1 MFNPF
6 IANILP
12 TMYSIDRLQSQFR
25 ILPSKINRPPLPKG
39 HIAREQLVARLNLAQ
54 SKRCISVLAPAGFGK
69 STLLAEWASQ
79 PGQSTLWYSLD
90 ELDND
95 LSRFCSYLFVAV
107 RKAFPQVHS
116 QFFENEKNLIA
127 ENQSRIVRHLVQLLA
142 AIPEPSALVLDDCQT
157 ITNPV
162 IWQIIELTLA
172 QLPGHLC
179 LILGSRTRSPIG
191 ITRLRSSNQIQ
202 QFNILDIKF
211 SQTDTERF
219 LTLNLP
225 QYSLEQSQ
233 KLVSKEMS
241 GWVAGLQLCLISHN
255 QYGAGSVPESG
266 ESQKSQR
273 LIQDY
278 LIEEVLK
285 NTDEQTLEFLFATVI
300 CRRFSVELANE
311 LTAGRNA
318 DLIIDK
324 LQREQLFILPEGTAE
339 PWYRYHSMFRH
350 SLLAIV
356 TKKNPQAIDPLHLK
370 AAHWWV
376 TREYYAEAAEHILAS
391 GSLSALQQFLT
402 QYGWLLY
409 RSGKLLTLGQCF
421 EQLPRAT
428 VLQDT
433 PLAILLCWTLLH
445 DYQLVLAQQS
455 LVQAKTNA
463 QGPVSKSIRCAVYTL
478 EALLAQSLG
487 EPLRAL
493 DLAQSALTM
502 ASHEMSWD
510 RSHALLVIAQARQDL
525 GQFSHSIQSA
535 EQAIRLGTAHQFQTQ
550 TAQAYY
556 LLASA
561 YMAIGNNSDAAES
574 LDQALDIAANGGLSS
589 LFASEALCIAQTQL
603 LSSAA
608 QYDSALALLDQDNSS
623 ASMSVSTWQLPLQ
636 TARLQLLLSSNADR
650 GRLNDA
656 ATKLSAMRTADC
668 TKTDWRLAADQALL
682 LWRALAN
689 SASVAGGSGG
699 PMVGP
704 WDVNVSLEGCVAP
717 LIALLLK
724 DAIPV
729 SLPGEICNLI
739 EHHDDTKGSPTGLK
753 IRLLLAV
760 CYRRLGQPN
769 AAKLALLEALEW
781 SSAAPNI
788 GLVECYKNSLGLPLL
803 EPGDLLDPAA
813 AQWLFLFRPNQ
824 SELND
829 QQLTLRTALLTN
841 KEWAVVT
848 LLADQLT
855 NDQIA
860 TLLGIQA
867 NTVRSHLKNINRKL
881 RVTGRTQ
888 AIAQAKVALRMRKLE

>member
-1 MFNPF
+1 
-6 IANILP
+6 
-12 TMYSIDRLQSQFR
+12 MYSIDRLQSQYR
-25 ILPSKINRPPLPKG
+25 ILSSKINRPPLPKG

-54 SKRCISVLAPAGFGK
+54 SKQCISVLAPAGFGK

-79 PGQSTLWYSLD
+79 AGQSTLWYSLD

-402 QYGWLLY
+402 VYGWLLY
-409 RSGKLLTLGQCF
+409 RSGRLLTLGQCF

-428 VLQDT
+428 VHQDT
-433 PLAILLCWTLLH
+433 SLAILLCWTLLH
-445 DYQLVLAQQS
+445 DHQPELAQQS
-455 LVQAKTNA
+455 LVQAKAKA
-463 QGPVSKSIRCAVYTL
+463 QGPISKTLCSAFNTL
-478 EALLAQSLG
+478 EAMLAQLLG

-502 ASHEMSWD
+502 ASHAMAWE
-510 RSHALLVIAQARQDL
+510 RSHAFLVIAEAHQDL
-525 GQFSHSIQSA
+525 GQVNQSIASA
-535 EQAIRLGTAHQFQTQ
+535 GQAILLCTEHQFQTQ
-550 TAQAYY
+550 TAQAYCV
-556 LLASA
+556 LASA
-561 YMAIGNNSDAAES
+561 YMAIGNNSDAAEQ
-574 LDQALDIAANGGLSS
+574 LDKALAIAANGGLSS
-589 LFASEALCIAQTQL
+589 LFASEALCLAQTKL
-603 LSSAA
+603 LSSAG
-608 QYDSALALLDQDNSS
+608 QYGAALSLLDQDSSS
-623 ASMSVSTWQLPLQ
+623 ASMIDSMWQLPLQ
-636 TARLQLLLSSNADR
+636 TARLQLLLSANAAR

-656 ATKLSAMRTADC
+656 ANKLGKMSTVKC
-668 TKTDWRLAADQALL
+668 VKTHWGLAADQALL
-682 LWRALAN
+682 LWQALSN
-689 SASVAGGSGG
+689 STVPVSSGS
-699 PMVGP
+699 PTLSQ
-704 WDVNVSLEGCVAP
+704 WDMNATLEESIAP

-724 DAIPV
+724 DTIPV
-729 SLPGEICNLI
+729 SLPGDICSLI
-739 EHHDDTKGSPTGLK
+739 EHTEDSAGSPTGLK

-760 CYRRLGQPN
+760 CYRRVDQPC
-769 AAKLALLEALEW
+769 AAKVALMEALEW
-781 SSAAPNI
+781 CSAEPNI
-788 GLVECYKNSLGLPLL
+788 GLVACYKNSLGLPVL
-803 EPGDLLDPAA
+803 EQGDLLDPAA
-813 AQWLFLFRPNQ
+813 GHWVFLCRPNQ
-824 SELND
+824 SELDD
-829 QQLTLRTALLTN
+829 QQLKLRTALLTT
-841 KEWAVVT
+841 KEWAVIT
-848 LLADQLT
+848 LLADQMK

-860 TLLGIQA
+860 ALLGIRA

-881 RVTGRTQ
+881 RVAGRTQ
-888 AIAQAKVALRMRKLE
+888 AIAQAKAALRMRELR